1 MSPLSSPNVLSVA
14 TLRWLDQLAM
24 QGVFATNRE
33 LEVLTW
39 NRWLE
44 QHTGR
49 TAESMIGRQLLTE
62 IPELVTRGLDAH
74 YHAALAGEARVL
86 AQSFHRYFLPAPA
99 GAPEPAQTARIAPL
113 EADGVIVGT
122 ITVVDDVGERLARER
137 ELRHQIET
145 AEFARAVAEEA
156 VRTKDEFLATLSHEI
171 RTPLNAVVGW
181 TRILQTRE
189 VDPELLKRALAVIER
204 NASVQ
209 MHLIDDMLDMAR
221 IMSGKLRLELQP
233 VDAVDMVKSAID
245 VIAPTAR
252 AKGISI
258 ETSFAEGLPWV
269 AGDADRLQQVV
280 WNLLSNAVKFTETGG
295 QIRVTVSSQDDMVR
309 IVVSDTGA
317 GIAEDFLPQM
327 FERFRQA
334 HASSSR
340 RHGGLGLGLP
350 LVKQL
355 VELHG
360 GTVTA
365 TSVLREGS
373 TFVVSLPAL
382 REGQR
387 AVISGLAARADENL
401 AGIRV
406 LVVDAQEDARHLT
419 VTTLQHYGVQASEAA
434 DAQAAVAALD
444 AAIAHRE
451 PPDAILTDVGL
462 PGEDGF
468 DLMAELRKRPR
479 SRGGDIPVIAMASY
493 SLPRDRQRALAAGFR
508 EHVVRPVDG
517 GRLAATLR
525 GVLPGSRRREPPAPR

>member
-1 MSPLSSPNVLSVA
+1 MSSLVSPHVLSAA
-14 TLRWLDQLAM
+14 TLRWLDQLAN
-24 QGVFATNRE
+24 QGVFATNGA
-33 LEVLTW
+33 LEILTW

-49 TAESMIGRQLLTE
+49 PAAAMIGRPLLTE
-62 IPELVTRGLDAH
+62 IPELVERRLDAH
-74 YHAALAGEARVL
+74 YHAALAGESRVL
-86 AQSFHRYFLPAPA
+86 AQSFHRYFLPGPS

-113 EADGVIVGT
+113 ESDGRIVGT
-122 ITVVDDVGERLARER
+122 ITVIDDVSERLARER

-189 VDPELLKRALAVIER
+189 ADPEMLKRALDVIER

-233 VDAVDMVKSAID
+233 LDLVDVVRAAID

-252 AKGISI
+252 AKGLRI
-258 ETSFAEGLPWV
+258 ETAVDPGTHRV
-269 AGDADRLQQVV
+269 AGDPDRLQQVI

-295 QIRVTVSSQDDMVR
+295 EIRVAVSSDGTLVR
-309 IVVSDTGA
+309 VGITDTGA
-317 GIAEDFLPQM
+317 GISEEFLPQM

-334 HASSSR
+334 HASASR

-365 TSVLREGS
+365 TSRLREGS
-373 TFVVSLPAL
+373 TFVVTLPVQQGARL
-382 REGQR
+382 EPE
-387 AVISGLAARADENL
+387 AVAPLSDESL
-401 AGIRV
+401 AGLRV
-406 LVVDAQEDARHLT
+406 LVVEEAEDSRHLT
-419 VTTLQHYGVQASEAA
+419 VTMLQQYGVHVSEAA
-434 DAQAAVAALD
+434 DGTRALAALD
-444 AAIAHRE
+444 ASLADAEPFHAIVA
-451 PPDAILTDVGL
+451 DIGL
-462 PGEDGF
+462 PGEDGYQ
-468 DLMAELRKRPR
+468 LMAGLRQRPR
-479 SRGGDIPVIAMASY
+479 SRGGDIPVIALAGY
-493 SLPRDRQRALAAGFR
+493 ALPRDRQRALAAGFR
-508 EHVVRPVDG
+508 AHLVRPVDG
-517 GRLAATLR
+517 ARLVSTLR
-525 GVLPGSRRREPPAPR
+525 AVLPARRPGRPSAG